1 MRLLDRSRISDFAA
15 ALAAAGYRVVAPV
28 RDAGAAKMMEW
39 AGGREIVPFE
49 MPRNSVKDFLFP
61 RTEVIGRWAQE
72 GNSFASRDV
81 RSDAPKTALLFAKPC
96 DAAAL
101 AVLDA
106 VFNWDCGDCFY
117 NARRNAA
124 AVAVLA
130 CGSADEHCFCT
141 SVGGGPGEA
150 HGADLLFRPADR
162 GRKLIVEALTEKGRA
177 MQEAAHSVLGEGDAA
192 LDPLP
197 EVPRRF
203 DAKAVSSWLG
213 KNFDSPFWLESSL
226 PCLGCGACAYACP
239 ACHCFDIQ
247 DEGSR
252 SESVRR
258 RNWDSCGFGL
268 FTRHAGGHNP
278 RADQSERWRQRVMHK
293 FSYFPQ
299 RFGRLAC
306 TGCGRCARLCQA
318 GMEIAQACARIAA
331 AEKT

>member
-1 MRLLDRSRISDFAA
+1 MKLLDRSKSTDFAA
-15 ALAAAGYRVVAPV
+15 ALAAAGYRVAAPV
-28 RDAGAAKMMEW
+28 SDGGLVRIKEW
-39 AGGREIVPFE
+39 APGAEIAASE
-49 MPRNSVKDFLFP
+49 MPLNSMKDFLFP
-61 RTEVIGRWAQE
+61 RTEVIGRWTLE
-72 GNSFASRDV
+72 GDGFASQDV
-81 RSDAPKTALLFAKPC
+81 RPDAPKTAVLFAKPC

-106 VFNWDCGDCFY
+106 VFNWDCKDCFY
-117 NARRNAA
+117 NAKRDAA

-141 SVGGGPGEA
+141 SVGGSPGEA
-150 HGADLLFRPADR
+150 HGADLLFRPADGGLR
-162 GRKLIVEALTEKGRA
+162 MIVEPLTAKGKALA
-177 MQEAAHSVLGEGDAA
+177 DAA
-192 LDPLP
+192 GSALSEGQAQADPIARP
-197 EVPRRF
+197 AERF
-203 DAKAVSSWLG
+203 DPGKASAWLAS
-213 KNFDSPFWLESSL
+213 NFESPLWKELSL

-252 SESVRR
+252 SESVRC

-268 FTRHAGGHNP
+268 FTLHAGGHNP
-278 RADQSERWRQRVMHK
+278 RADQSARWRQRMMHK

-318 GMEIAQACARIAA
+318 GMDIARACARISPRENA
-331 AEKT
+331 